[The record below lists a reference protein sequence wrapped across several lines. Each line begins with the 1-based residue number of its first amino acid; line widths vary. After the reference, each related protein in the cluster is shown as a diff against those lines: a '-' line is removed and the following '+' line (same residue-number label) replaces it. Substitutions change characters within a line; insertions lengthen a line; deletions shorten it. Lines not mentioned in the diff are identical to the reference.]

1 MSSSIVS
8 PPGTASDRRAPTW
21 LVWLALGIV
30 YVVWGSTYLAIRITV
45 ETLPPLL
52 TGGLRFIAAGLIVFV
67 WLRLRRGARSFRL
80 TRAEIGASAVVGA
93 ALLFG
98 GNGMVMIAEQDVPSA
113 LAALI
118 IASVPLWVVVL
129 RSIFRDKVSL
139 GTLVSVLV
147 GFVGVGV
154 LLLPGSRPEGVRLG
168 GLLLLVAASLSWAGG
183 SFFSKKLPLNRDPLV
198 STGLQM
204 LLGGLIMAVA
214 GVARGE
220 AVNIDVASF
229 STASIVALVYLVSIG
244 SLVAFTAYVWLLQ
257 NAPISKVAT
266 YAYVNPVIAI
276 LLGWLILDEKF
287 TTTIVLGATIIVA
300 SVAFIV
306 RKESAPAPTSAESQD
321 APEASDAPPDRLTVG
336 AHSEA

>member
-8 PPGTASDRRAPTW
+8 PSGTASDSGAPTW

-30 YVVWGSTYLAIRITV
+30 YVVWGSTYLAIRVTV

-52 TGGLRFIAAGLIVFV
+52 TGGVRFIAAGLIVFA
-67 WLRLRRGARSFRL
+67 WLRLRRGPRSFRL
-80 TRAEIGASAVVGA
+80 TRAEVGASAVVGA

-154 LLLPGSRPEGVRLG
+154 LMLPGSRPEGVRLG

-287 TTTIVLGATIIVA
+287 TTTITLGATIIVA

-306 RKESAPAPTSAESQD
+306 RKESAPVPAAERD
-321 APEASDAPPDRLTVG
+321 PAGASDAPPDRLAVG
-336 AHSEA
+336 AHSET